1 MTREKIDQIVE
12 QVVRDYCEENDI
24 KAEVTQNTHLIGA
37 SSIMDSVG
45 LVSTVVDIESALLEE
60 GVDISLTSETPM
72 SARISPF
79 RTIGSLCSFIERE
92 LEDGKA

>member
-1 MTREKIDQIVE
+1 MKLDIIKWKDFYLSDVFTKIE
-12 QVVRDYCEENDI
+12 PG
-24 KAEVTQNTHLIGA
+24 K
-37 SSIMDSVG
+37 
-45 LVSTVVDIESALLEE
+45 VSQAYQLEE
-60 GVDISLTSETPM
+60 GVDISLTSETAM